1 MSTLTRDGAPALDDL
16 YAARARTLLPAPVW
30 PEAPD
35 DAISLNY
42 GFAAPELFPIK
53 DLHEAIGEVLYEA
66 TDAALN
72 YGPTAPHFVQLIA
85 ERMRARGVAAEPQN
99 ILVTLGSSQAL
110 GLLPQVLVEPGDTV
124 LIEGPSFMGAVRYFS
139 AAGARLVTVP
149 TDGEGLVVDALEE
162 ILHEHRARGVRPKF
176 IYTIP
181 TYQNPTGTL
190 MPLERRKR
198 LVALAAEYGVVV
210 VEDDAYGEL
219 GFEGERMPS
228 LASLDTE
235 GWVLH
240 VSTFSKILAPG
251 VRVGFVCGPPELVA
265 RLAQFKIEG
274 GRPFITHVVERF
286 CADGRLDVHI
296 GDLNAHYRRK
306 RDAMLEAMAREFPA
320 GWSATKPSGG
330 FFIWCKLPEGMSAT
344 ALAKQAAGMGVAFEP
359 GTRFFA
365 NGQGDNAMRL
375 AFSYQSEERIIEGIR
390 RIGAAMR
397 ALAR

>member
-1 MSTLTRDGAPALDDL
+1 MSTSTRAGAPRLDEL
-16 YAARARTLLPAPVW
+16 FAARARTLLPPQIW

-42 GFAAPELFPIK
+42 GFAAPELFPTRE
-53 DLHEAIGEVLYEA
+53 LHEAAGEVLFED

-72 YGPTAPHFVQLIA
+72 YGPTDPRLVQLIA
-85 ERMRARGVAAEPQN
+85 ARMAARGVAAGPEN
-99 ILVTLGSSQAL
+99 ILVTMGSSQAL

-149 TDGEGLVVDALEE
+149 TDDEGLDVDALEQ
-162 ILHEHRARGVRPKF
+162 ILREHQARHVRPKF
-176 IYTIP
+176 LYTIP

-190 MPLERRKR
+190 MPLARRER
-198 LVALAAEYGVVV
+198 LVALAAEYGLLL

-228 LASLDTE
+228 LASLDHD
-235 GWVLH
+235 GWVVH

-251 VRVGFVCGPPELVA
+251 VRVGFAVGRPEVIG
-265 RLAQFKIEG
+265 RLAQFKLEG
-274 GRPFITHVVERF
+274 GRPFVSRLVERF
-286 CADGRLDVHI
+286 CADGRLDAHI
-296 GDLNAHYRRK
+296 RELNALYRRK
-306 RDAMLEAMAREFPA
+306 RDVMWEAMERELPP
-320 GWSATKPSGG
+320 GWSATKPTGG
-330 FFIWCKLPEGMSAT
+330 FFIWCRLPQGMSAT
-344 ALAKQAAGMGVAFEP
+344 ALLEAAEGVAFEP

-365 NGQGDNAMRL
+365 NGQGDEAIRL
-375 AFSYQSEERIIEGIR
+375 AFSYQPEDRIVEGIR

-397 ALAR
+397 ALQS